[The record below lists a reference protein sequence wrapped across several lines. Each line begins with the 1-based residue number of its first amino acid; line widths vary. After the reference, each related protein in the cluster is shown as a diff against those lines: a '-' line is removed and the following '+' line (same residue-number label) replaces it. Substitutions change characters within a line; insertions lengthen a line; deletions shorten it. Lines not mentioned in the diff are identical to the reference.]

1 MNTGLPNASPR
12 IRNGNQPATNSAK
25 MNDAVVS
32 FLYVHHASAMKP
44 MKKPGHQI
52 IGFGKPRISDSRWL
66 GPDPVVW

>member
-12 IRNGNQPATNSAK
+12 IKKGNQPATKSEK

-52 IGFGKPRISDSRWL
+52 IGFGKPRISESSCFE
-66 GPDPVVW
+66 PDPVDW